1 MDKRLRFAEFLLD
14 LACVFLIAGVL
25 MAGSARAA
33 VGYGGCTMPGQ
44 MCIQGN
50 SVGVDVSARQS
61 GNGVPQPPSNNVMN
75 VLIPITVG
83 VAAVGVAAVAI
94 PAVGTAAVAGD
105 VMASV
110 GMTAIRGGIIGGVAL
125 VTLMN
130 RLGGDVSLDSN
141 GQVVAPAL
149 SASAGDVGFNGHQ
162 WFCNWGSAGGGSG
175 YGDSPDAAC
184 RASMPSTW
192 YQYGGVVAN
201 GDGTYTGTAKIL
213 KSDLDFYP
221 YSRANQTGACATGYV
236 NSGSACSPD
245 PSAPK
250 QAATDAQIQGAIKA
264 HPDSWPSIYNDMNC
278 GPTLALTDGSTSD
291 PCYGLYSDSRTGFGV
306 SFSTGGSSWTNNGCA
321 VNSTSCPSATVTTAP
336 STDSSTKVNADG
348 SKTTTTNT
356 TTKTTTVT
364 GTNDRTNPVEGQ
376 TTITTSTS
384 TTVTNPDGST
394 TTTTTTTTD
403 QAPPATG
410 GNPAN
415 QQDKPQPTTATLVS
429 PDIKLYDKKT
439 KTFGDVLNA
448 FANTVKASAIG
459 ACVQGFFTVNA
470 SGTCPQWVVP
480 QTDWTP
486 SIALGPIFCSSS
498 ASLAYQIAGYAVLA
512 AAAFAAFAIAFL

>member
-1 MDKRLRFAEFLLD
+1 MDKRLRFSEFLLD
-14 LACVFLIAGVL
+14 LACVFLIAAVL

-75 VLIPITVG
+75 VLIPITIG
-83 VAAVGVAAVAI
+83 VAAVGAAAVAI

-125 VTLMN
+125 ATLMN
-130 RLGGDVSLDSN
+130 RLGGDVSLDAD
-141 GQVVAPAL
+141 GKVVVAVSPG
-149 SASAGDVGFNGHQ
+149 AGADGHLWIINMNGVQ
-162 WFCNWGSAGGGSG
+162 YSGGG
-175 YGDSPDAAC
+175 PDAAC
-184 RASMPSTW
+184 RAAFNLPS
-192 YQYGGVVAN
+192 
-201 GDGTYTGTAKIL
+201 
-213 KSDLDFYP
+213 P
-221 YSRANQTGACATGYV
+221 YSYAGISELQSNGQSASCLASNPNASGSNYAYATTFKQSSCATGYTQQAD
-236 NSGSACSPD
+236 GSCVANGPVQTR
-245 PSAPK
+245 P
-250 QAATDAQIQGAIKA
+250 ATDAEIQNAIKA

-278 GPTLALTDGSTSD
+278 GPTLALTNGSTSD
-291 PCYGLYSDSRTGFGV
+291 PCYALYSDSRTGFGV

-321 VNSTSCPSATVTTAP
+321 VNSATCPSATVTTAP
-336 STDSSTKVNADG
+336 TTDSSTKVNADG

-376 TTITTSTS
+376 TTTTTSTS

-410 GNPAN
+410 SNPAN

-439 KTFGDVLNA
+439 RTFGDVLNA

-459 ACVQGFFTVNA
+459 AGVQGFFTVNA